1 MPVFMVDI
9 ATAGKVEHIRKGINK
24 CARMEKEKEII
35 FGLKKTKYMIV
46 KTGRE
51 KEEINETVKAER
63 IQKQIIVL
71 ELQGCYPQKM
81 MEKFSS
87 TFLFNF

>member
-1 MPVFMVDI
+1 MLVFMVDI
-9 ATAGKVEHIRKGINK
+9 ATAGNKVEHISK
-24 CARMEKEKEII
+24 CARMEKEKKII
-35 FGLKKTKYMIV
+35 FGLKKKKYMIV

-51 KEEINETVKAER
+51 KEEINETVKAEK

-87 TFLFNF
+87 TFLFNFWV